1 MLLPCA
7 QHLCINCS
15 CHWTR
20 TTVDQHQVDG
30 AILMNTFMFV
40 FKVFPCSQ
48 VQKPHDL
55 IYLIYS
61 RIISN
66 KLKCSNRASTGLFYA
81 LYWKKVLPTNPL
93 DRLQSSILQMALQIR
108 TSVPMSVVVWV
119 WSSLVL
125 SIVWKMFQHA
135 YHSLYWS
142 LQKLISCVSFSYH
155 PSCLNQYML
164 VCISDVAWLW
174 TWSSFGLVFHK

>member
-1 MLLPCA
+1 
-7 QHLCINCS
+7 
-15 CHWTR
+15 
-20 TTVDQHQVDG
+20 
-30 AILMNTFMFV
+30 MNTSMFI
-40 FKVFPCSQ
+40 FKVFTCYQ
-48 VQKPHDL
+48 VQKPHTSFTREL
-55 IYLIYS
+55 YLISWNVQIVLQRVCFMHCIGERCYPLIPLTDYS
-61 RIISN
+61 
-66 KLKCSNRASTGLFYA
+66 
-81 LYWKKVLPTNPL
+81 P
-93 DRLQSSILQMALQIR
+93 QILQMALQIC

-119 WSSLVL
+119 WSFLVL

-142 LQKLISCVSFSYH
+142 LQKLISCVSFSYN